1 MSFIWPIKA
10 QPHNIMGFMLFF
22 LIHATEE
29 QVLKKTLDIAG
40 IQDSQYKKSYK
51 CIYKTVKIREEISI
65 VNLSCI

>member
-1 MSFIWPIKA
+1 M
-10 QPHNIMGFMLFF
+10 QQ
-22 LIHATEE
+22 E

-51 CIYKTVKIREEISI
+51 FIYKTVKIREEISI